1 MLSDL
6 LWFEVNL
13 WLIFT
18 GCLLVSD
25 THLFLLLALSP
36 HFRDEKS
43 EALRSYYIY
52 PEYTQAL
59 RSRIKISN

>member
-36 HFRDEKS
+36 HFRDRYE
-43 EALRSYYIY
+43 ELI
-52 PEYTQAL
+52 E
-59 RSRIKISN
+59 N